1 MNTKELCSIENRGNS
16 PNEKQQVLKTV
27 FSPYKSRKN
36 KTNLGKNNFGEN
48 LGGGGKKTQT
58 KQRNKKTENSH

>member
-36 KTNLGKNNFGEN
+36 KTCFGKNSFGEN
-48 LGGGGKKTQT
+48 LGGGEKLKET
-58 KQRNKKTENSH
+58 